1 MESFI
6 EGVDFSPIMRRRP
19 IITLT
24 TDYGLGDP
32 YVAEVKAKILSIVR
46 DAQIVDIVHTIP
58 SFDERRGAFI
68 LLTVAK
74 HFPKGTVHVCV
85 VDPKVGTERKGIIV
99 VTKSGHI
106 FVGPDTGLMWPAA
119 NAAGI
124 VSIYEIDQSKIPP
137 RICETFHGRDVFAYV
152 AAKLAIGVNPEK
164 LGKQIDYMKRAEF
177 FEPTISNGWLCGELM
192 HIDKF
197 GNLITN
203 ISEEALALLGPTAVR
218 YEVELGDKRYVLPL
232 CKTYGEVT
240 AGSMLIVFGGTG
252 FLEIA
257 VNMGSAAE
265 ITGAKVGERVRIRH
279 E

>member
-1 MESFI
+1 
-6 EGVDFSPIMRRRP
+6 MRSRP

-24 TDYGLGDP
+24 TDYGLEDP
-32 YVAEVKAKILSIVR
+32 YVAEIKAKMLSITR
-46 DAQIVDIVHTIP
+46 DVQIVDITHAIP
-58 SFDERRGAFI
+58 SFDEKRGAFI
-68 LLTVAK
+68 LLTATK
-74 HFPKGTVHVCV
+74 HFPKGTIHVCV

-137 RICETFHGRDVFAYV
+137 RTCETFHGRDVFAYV
-152 AAKLAIGVNPEK
+152 AAKLAIGVKPTK
-164 LGKQIDYMKRAEF
+164 LGKKIKYMMKMDISK
-177 FEPTISNGWLCGELM
+177 PTIVDCWLCAELM

-203 ISEEALALLGPTAVR
+203 VSEYSLTLLGPLAEK
-218 YEVELGDKRYVLPL
+218 YEVELCGRCYILPL
-232 CKTYGEVT
+232 CRTYGEVPV
-240 AGSMLIVFGGTG
+240 GSMLILFGGTG

-257 VNMGSAAE
+257 VNMGNAAE
-265 ITGAKVGERVRIRH
+265 VIGAKVGERIRIRC
-279 E
+279 ERTSPC